1 MQDIVYSRI
10 MRNLVLHTVFR
21 LQQLRFWVLLAVVCV
36 PTVAGFAQYDAAF
49 MRYWQVEP
57 MLNPAAVG
65 RQDELNINI
74 AMQTHAAGYEDAG
87 STLYAGADM
96 AFAMGKSRHG
106 VGVTLINDEIG
117 LFSHKRFSAQYA
129 YHHPLWG
136 GRLAAGLQVDMLS
149 ESVDGGKAETN
160 DPNDPVFSGGDM
172 SGSQFDASF
181 GLFYTHRRWYAGLAM
196 QHLTAPTIALGDK
209 SELKVNSAYNFMAG
223 YNIPTKYSFITL
235 TPSVMLRYDS
245 TDFRADFTARVKYSA
260 DGRTMY
266 GGFNY
271 APQYSIGA
279 FFGFV
284 FHGLDICYGYEANTN
299 GMGIAAGNHEI
310 TLGYKVELN
319 LGKKGRNAHKSVR
332 WL

>member
-1 MQDIVYSRI
+1 MH
-10 MRNLVLHTVFR
+10 NLFLSLFARV
-21 LQQLRFWVLLAVVCV
+21 QQLRLWVLLAVVCGN
-36 PTVAGFAQYDAAF
+36 TVVAFAQYDAAF

-57 MLNPAAVG
+57 QLNPAAVG
-65 RQDELNINI
+65 RQEELNVTV
-74 AMQTHAAGYEDAG
+74 AMQTHASGYEDAG

-96 AFAMGKSRHG
+96 AFALGNTRHG
-106 VGVTLINDEIG
+106 VGLTLVNDEIG

-136 GRLAAGLQVDMLS
+136 GRLSGGLQVDMLS

-172 SGSQFDASF
+172 SGSQFDASV

-223 YNIPTKYSFITL
+223 YNIPTKYAFITV
-235 TPSVMLRYDS
+235 TPSVILRYDG
-245 TDFRADFTARVKYSA
+245 TDFRSDLTARINYSGE
-260 DGRTMY
+260 GRKLY
-266 GGFNY
+266 GGVNY

-299 GMGIAAGNHEI
+299 GMGIAAGNHEV
-310 TLGYKVELN
+310 TLSYKVELN
-319 LGKKGRNAHKSVR
+319 LGKRGRNMHKSVR

>member
-1 MQDIVYSRI
+1 
-10 MRNLVLHTVFR
+10 MRSFIDYINSW
-21 LQQLRFWVLLAVVCV
+21 LQQPRFGVLLFVLCSNAIVVY
-36 PTVAGFAQYDAAF
+36 AQYDAAF

-57 MLNPAAVG
+57 QLNPATVG
-65 RQDELNINI
+65 RQEELNVTI
-74 AMQTHAAGYEDAG
+74 AMQTHASGYEDAG
-87 STLYAGADM
+87 STLYAGADI
-96 AFAMGKSRHG
+96 AFALGNTRHG
-106 VGVTLINDEIG
+106 VGLTLVNDEIG

-136 GRLAAGLQVDMLS
+136 GKLAGGLQLDMLS

-160 DPNDPVFSGGDM
+160 DPNDPVFSSGDM
-172 SGSQFDASF
+172 SGSQFDASV

-196 QHLTAPTIALGDK
+196 QHLSAPTISLGEK

-235 TPSVMLRYDS
+235 TPSVLLRYDG
-245 TDFRADFTARVKYSA
+245 TDFRTDLTARIKY
-260 DGRTMY
+260 DGEGRTMY
-266 GGFNY
+266 GGVNY

-319 LGKKGRNAHKSVR
+319 LGKRGRNMHKSVR

>member
-1 MQDIVYSRI
+1 
-10 MRNLVLHTVFR
+10 MRTSFSYLSNCIGQH
-21 LQQLRFWVLLAVVCV
+21 RFAVLLGVMCCSVVS
-36 PTVAGFAQYDAAF
+36 AFAQYDAAF

-57 MLNPAAVG
+57 MLNPASVG
-65 RQDELNINI
+65 RQEELNVTV
-74 AMQTHAAGYEDAG
+74 ALQTHATGYEDAG

-96 AFAMGKSRHG
+96 AFALGNTRHG
-106 VGVTLINDEIG
+106 VGVTLVNDEIG
-117 LFSHKRFSAQYA
+117 LFSHKRFSVQYA
-129 YHHPLWG
+129 YQHPLWG
-136 GRLAAGLQVDMLS
+136 GKLAGGLQVDMLS

-172 SGSQFDASF
+172 SGSQFDASL

-209 SELKVNSAYNFMAG
+209 SELKINSAYNFMAG
-223 YNIPTKYSFITL
+223 YNIPTKYPFITV
-235 TPSVMLRYDS
+235 TPSVLLRYDS
-245 TDFRADFTARVKYSA
+245 TDFRADITARVKYSA
-260 DGRTMY
+260 EKRIVY
-266 GGFNY
+266 GGVNY

-279 FFGFV
+279 FVGFV

-299 GMGIAAGNHEI
+299 GMGIAAGNHEV

>member
-1 MQDIVYSRI
+1 
-10 MRNLVLHTVFR
+10 MRNFIFNLANHFKLHHVLM
-21 LQQLRFWVLLAVVCV
+21 LLYIACSN
-36 PTVAGFAQYDAAF
+36 AIEAYAQYDAAF

-65 RQDELNINI
+65 RQDELNVSI
-74 AMQTHAAGYEDAG
+74 AMQTHATGYEDAG

-96 AFAMGKSRHG
+96 AFALGNTRHG
-106 VGVTLINDEIG
+106 VGLTLINDEIG

-129 YHHPLWG
+129 YQHSLWG
-136 GRLAAGLQVDMLS
+136 GKLSGGVQLDMLS
-149 ESVDGGKAETN
+149 ETVDGGKAETN
-160 DPNDPVFSGGDM
+160 DPNDPVFSGGDL
-172 SGSQFDASF
+172 SGSQFDASV
-181 GLFYTHRRWYAGLAM
+181 GVFYTHRRWYAGLAM
-196 QHLTAPTIALGDK
+196 QHLSAPKISLGDK

-235 TPSVMLRYDS
+235 TPSVLLRYDG
-245 TDFRADFTARVKYSA
+245 TDFRSDLTARIKYSGE
-260 DGRTMY
+260 GRTLY
-266 GGFNY
+266 GGVNY

>member
-1 MQDIVYSRI
+1 MHNSFFS
-10 MRNLVLHTVFR
+10 LLSR
-21 LQQLRFWVLLAVVCV
+21 LQQLRFWVLLLVVCGN
-36 PTVAGFAQYDAAF
+36 TVVATAQYDAAF

-57 MLNPAAVG
+57 QLNPAAVG
-65 RQDELNINI
+65 RQEELNVTV
-74 AMQTHAAGYEDAG
+74 AMQTHATGYEDAG

-96 AFAMGKSRHG
+96 AFALGRTRHG
-106 VGVTLINDEIG
+106 VGLTLVNDEIG

-136 GRLAAGLQVDMLS
+136 GKLAGGVQVDMLS
-149 ESVDGGKAETN
+149 ESVDGGKAQTN
-160 DPNDPVFSGGDM
+160 DANDPVFSGGDM
-172 SGSQFDASF
+172 SGSQFDASVGF
-181 GLFYTHRRWYAGLAM
+181 FYTHRRWYAGLAM

-209 SELKVNSAYNFMAG
+209 SELKINSAYNFMAG

-235 TPSVMLRYDS
+235 TPSVLLRYDS
-245 TDFRADFTARVKYSA
+245 TDFRADLTARVKYSA
-260 DGRTMY
+260 EGRIVY
-266 GGFNY
+266 GGVNY

-279 FFGFV
+279 FAGFV

-299 GMGIAAGNHEI
+299 GMGISAGNHEI

>member
-1 MQDIVYSRI
+1 

-21 LQQLRFWVLLAVVCV
+21 LQQLRFWVLLAVACLY
-36 PTVAGFAQYDAAF
+36 TVAGFAQYDAAF

-245 TDFRADFTARVKYSA
+245 TDFRADLTARVKYSA
-260 DGRTMY
+260 DGRMMY
-266 GGFNY
+266 GGINY

>member
-1 MQDIVYSRI
+1 
-10 MRNLVLHTVFR
+10 MRSFIDYINSW
-21 LQQLRFWVLLAVVCV
+21 LQQPRFGVLLFVLCSNAIAVY
-36 PTVAGFAQYDAAF
+36 AQYDAAF

-57 MLNPAAVG
+57 QLNPAAVG
-65 RQDELNINI
+65 RQEELNVTI
-74 AMQTHAAGYEDAG
+74 AMQTHASGYEDAG
-87 STLYAGADM
+87 STLYAGADI
-96 AFAMGKSRHG
+96 AFALGNTRHG
-106 VGVTLINDEIG
+106 VGLTLVNDEIG

-136 GRLAAGLQVDMLS
+136 GKLAGGLQLDMLS

-160 DPNDPVFSGGDM
+160 DPNDPVFSSGDM
-172 SGSQFDASF
+172 SGSQFDASV

-196 QHLTAPTIALGDK
+196 QHLSAPTISLGEK

-235 TPSVMLRYDS
+235 TPSVLLRYDG
-245 TDFRADFTARVKYSA
+245 TDFRTDLTARIKY
-260 DGRTMY
+260 DGEGRTMY
-266 GGFNY
+266 GGVNY

-319 LGKKGRNAHKSVR
+319 LGKRGRNMHKSVR

>member
-1 MQDIVYSRI
+1 
-10 MRNLVLHTVFR
+10 MRNFIFNLANHFKLHHVLM
-21 LQQLRFWVLLAVVCV
+21 LLCV
-36 PTVAGFAQYDAAF
+36 ACSNAIEAYAQYDAAF

-65 RQDELNINI
+65 RQDELNVSI
-74 AMQTHAAGYEDAG
+74 AIQTHATGYEDAG

-96 AFAMGKSRHG
+96 AFALGNTRHG
-106 VGVTLINDEIG
+106 VGLTLINDEIG

-129 YHHPLWG
+129 YQHSLWG
-136 GRLAAGLQVDMLS
+136 GKLSGGVQLDMLS
-149 ESVDGGKAETN
+149 ETVDGGKAETN
-160 DPNDPVFSGGDM
+160 DPNDPVFSGGDL
-172 SGSQFDASF
+172 SGSQFDASVGF
-181 GLFYTHRRWYAGLAM
+181 FYTHRRWYAGLAM
-196 QHLTAPTIALGDK
+196 QHLSAPKISLGDK

-235 TPSVMLRYDS
+235 TPSVLLRYDG
-245 TDFRADFTARVKYSA
+245 TDFRSDLTARIKYSGE
-260 DGRTMY
+260 GRTLY
-266 GGFNY
+266 GGVNY

>member
-10 MRNLVLHTVFR
+10 MRNLVLHTVPR
-21 LQQLRFWVLLAVVCV
+21 LQQLRFWALLAVACLY
-36 PTVAGFAQYDAAF
+36 TVAGFAQYDAAF

-245 TDFRADFTARVKYSA
+245 TDFRADLTARVKYSA
-260 DGRTMY
+260 EGRMMY
-266 GGFNY
+266 GGINY
-271 APQYSIGA
+271 APQYSVGA

>member
-1 MQDIVYSRI
+1 
-10 MRNLVLHTVFR
+10 MRTLILHIFSQG
-21 LQQLRFWVLLAVVCV
+21 QQLRFWALLAVACV
-36 PTVAGFAQYDAAF
+36 HSVTAFAQYDAAF

-57 MLNPAAVG
+57 QLNPAAVG
-65 RQDELNINI
+65 RQDELNVTV
-74 AMQTHAAGYEDAG
+74 AMQTHATGYEDAG

-96 AFAMGKSRHG
+96 AFAVGSTRHG
-106 VGVTLINDEIG
+106 VGLTLVNDEIG

-136 GRLAAGLQVDMLS
+136 GKLAAGVQVDMLS

-172 SGSQFDASF
+172 SGSQFDASIGF
-181 GLFYTHRRWYAGLAM
+181 FFTHRRWYAGLSM
-196 QHLTAPTIALGDK
+196 QHLTAPTISLGDK

-223 YNIPTKYSFITL
+223 YNIPTKYSFITV
-235 TPSVMLRYDS
+235 TPSVMLRYES
-245 TDFRADFTARVKYSA
+245 TDFRADITARVKYSGE
-260 DGRTMY
+260 GRTMY
-266 GGFNY
+266 GGINY

-299 GMGIAAGNHEI
+299 GMGISAGNHEI
-310 TLGYKVELN
+310 TLGYTVELN
-319 LGKKGRNAHKSVR
+319 LGKRGKNMHKSVR

>member
-1 MQDIVYSRI
+1 MH
-10 MRNLVLHTVFR
+10 NLVFR
-21 LQQLRFWVLLAVVCV
+21 FIARVQQLRFWVLLVVVCGNSV
-36 PTVAGFAQYDAAF
+36 VARAQYDAAF

-57 MLNPAAVG
+57 QLNPAAVG
-65 RQDELNINI
+65 REDELNITV
-74 AMQTHAAGYEDAG
+74 AMQTHATGYEDAG

-96 AFAMGKSRHG
+96 AFALGNTRHG
-106 VGVTLINDEIG
+106 VGLTLVNDEIG

-129 YHHPLWG
+129 YHHKLWG
-136 GRLAAGLQVDMLS
+136 GRLSGGLQVDMLS

-160 DPNDPVFSGGDM
+160 DPNDPVFSDGDM
-172 SGSQFDASF
+172 SGSQFDASV

-196 QHLTAPTIALGDK
+196 QHLTAPTISLGDK

-223 YNIPTKYSFITL
+223 YNIPTKYPFITV
-235 TPSVMLRYDS
+235 TPSVILRYDG
-245 TDFRADFTARVKYSA
+245 TDFRSDLTARVKYSGE
-260 DGRTMY
+260 GRTLY
-266 GGFNY
+266 GGVNY

-299 GMGIAAGNHEI
+299 GLGIAAGNHEI
-310 TLGYKVELN
+310 TLAYKVDLN
-319 LGKKGRNAHKSVR
+319 LGKRGRNMHKSVR

>member
-1 MQDIVYSRI
+1 
-10 MRNLVLHTVFR
+10 
-21 LQQLRFWVLLAVVCV
+21 
-36 PTVAGFAQYDAAF
+36 
-49 MRYWQVEP
+49 
-57 MLNPAAVG
+57 
-65 RQDELNINI
+65 
-74 AMQTHAAGYEDAG
+74 MQTHASGYEDAG

-96 AFAMGKSRHG
+96 AFALGNSRHG
-106 VGVTLINDEIG
+106 VGLTLVNDEIG

-136 GRLAAGLQVDMLS
+136 GKLAGGVQLDMLS

-160 DPNDPVFSGGDM
+160 DPNDPVFSSGDM
-172 SGSQFDASF
+172 SGSQFDASV

-196 QHLTAPTIALGDK
+196 QHVSAPKISLGDK

-223 YNIPTKYSFITL
+223 YNIPTKYPFITL
-235 TPSVMLRYDS
+235 TPSVLLRYDG
-245 TDFRADFTARVKYSA
+245 TDFRTDLTARIKYEGE
-260 DGRTMY
+260 GRTLY
-266 GGFNY
+266 GGVNY
-271 APQYSIGA
+271 APQYSVGA

>member
-1 MQDIVYSRI
+1 MH
-10 MRNLVLHTVFR
+10 NLVFR
-21 LQQLRFWVLLAVVCV
+21 FIARVQQLRFWVLLVVVCGNSV
-36 PTVAGFAQYDAAF
+36 VARAQYDAAF

-57 MLNPAAVG
+57 QLNPAAVG
-65 RQDELNINI
+65 REDELNITV
-74 AMQTHAAGYEDAG
+74 AMQTHATGYEDAG

-96 AFAMGKSRHG
+96 AFALGNTRHG
-106 VGVTLINDEIG
+106 VGLTLVNDEIG

-129 YHHPLWG
+129 YHHKLWG
-136 GRLAAGLQVDMLS
+136 GRLSGGLQVDMLS

-172 SGSQFDASF
+172 SGSQFDASV

-196 QHLTAPTIALGDK
+196 QHLTAPTISLGDK

-223 YNIPTKYSFITL
+223 YNIPTKYPFITV
-235 TPSVMLRYDS
+235 TPSVILRYDG
-245 TDFRADFTARVKYSA
+245 TDFRSDLTARVKYSGE
-260 DGRTMY
+260 GRTLY
-266 GGFNY
+266 GGVNY

-299 GMGIAAGNHEI
+299 GLGIAAGNHEI
-310 TLGYKVELN
+310 TLAYKVDLN
-319 LGKKGRNAHKSVR
+319 LGKRGRNMHKSVR

>member
-10 MRNLVLHTVFR
+10 MRNLVLHTVSR
-21 LQQLRFWVLLAVVCV
+21 LQQLRSWVLLAVVCV
-36 PTVAGFAQYDAAF
+36 PTVACFAQYDAAF

-65 RQDELNINI
+65 RHDELNINI
-74 AMQTHAAGYEDAG
+74 AMQTHAAGYEYAG

-245 TDFRADFTARVKYSA
+245 TDFRADLTARVKYSA

-266 GGFNY
+266 GGINY
-271 APQYSIGA
+271 APQYSVGA

>member
-1 MQDIVYSRI
+1 MH
-10 MRNLVLHTVFR
+10 NLVFR
-21 LQQLRFWVLLAVVCV
+21 FIARVQQLRFWVLLVVVCGNSV
-36 PTVAGFAQYDAAF
+36 VVRAQYDAAF

-57 MLNPAAVG
+57 QLNPAAVG
-65 RQDELNINI
+65 REDELNITV
-74 AMQTHAAGYEDAG
+74 AMQTHATGYEDAG

-96 AFAMGKSRHG
+96 AFALGNTRHG
-106 VGVTLINDEIG
+106 VGLTLVNDEIG

-129 YHHPLWG
+129 YHHKLWG
-136 GRLAAGLQVDMLS
+136 GRLSGGVQVDMLS

-172 SGSQFDASF
+172 SGSQFDASV
-181 GLFYTHRRWYAGLAM
+181 GLFYTHRRWYASLAM
-196 QHLTAPTIALGDK
+196 QHLTAPTISLGDK

-223 YNIPTKYSFITL
+223 YNIPTKYPFITV
-235 TPSVMLRYDS
+235 TPSVILRYDG
-245 TDFRADFTARVKYSA
+245 TDFRSDLTARVKYSGE
-260 DGRTMY
+260 GRTLY
-266 GGFNY
+266 GGVNY

-299 GMGIAAGNHEI
+299 GLGIAAGNHEI
-310 TLGYKVELN
+310 TLAYKVDLN
-319 LGKKGRNAHKSVR
+319 LGKRGRNMHKSVR

>member
-1 MQDIVYSRI
+1 MH
-10 MRNLVLHTVFR
+10 NLFFCLITHVR
-21 LQQLRFWVLLAVVCV
+21 QLRCWVLLCMVCSNI
-36 PTVAGFAQYDAAF
+36 VASYAQYDAAF

-57 MLNPAAVG
+57 MLNPASVG
-65 RQDELNINI
+65 RQEELNITV
-74 AMQTHAAGYEDAG
+74 AMQTHATGYEDAG

-96 AFAMGKSRHG
+96 AFALGNTRHG
-106 VGVTLINDEIG
+106 VGLTLVNDEIG

-129 YHHPLWG
+129 YHHQLWD
-136 GRLAAGLQVDMLS
+136 GRLSGGVQVDMLS

-172 SGSQFDASF
+172 SGSQFDASV

-196 QHLTAPTIALGDK
+196 QHLTAPTISLGDK

-235 TPSVMLRYDS
+235 TPSLLLRYDG
-245 TDFRADFTARVKYSA
+245 TDFRTDLTARIKYSG

-266 GGFNY
+266 GGINY

-299 GMGIAAGNHEI
+299 GMGISAGNHEI

>member
-1 MQDIVYSRI
+1 
-10 MRNLVLHTVFR
+10 MRSLVSYIASCVQRCRYGALLVVMCFR
-21 LQQLRFWVLLAVVCV
+21 AVVVC
-36 PTVAGFAQYDAAF
+36 AQYDAAF

-65 RQDELNINI
+65 RQEELNVCV
-74 AMQTHAAGYEDAG
+74 ALQTHATGYEDAG

-96 AFAMGKSRHG
+96 AFAIGRTRHG
-106 VGVTLINDEIG
+106 VGLTLVNDEIG

-136 GRLAAGLQVDMLS
+136 GKLAAGAQVDMLS
-149 ESVDGGKAETN
+149 ESVDGGKAQTN
-160 DPNDPVFSGGDM
+160 DANDPVFSGGDM
-172 SGSQFDASF
+172 SGSQFDASV

-235 TPSVMLRYDS
+235 TPSILVRYDG
-245 TDFRADFTARVKYSA
+245 TDVRADLTARIKY
-260 DGRTMY
+260 DGEGRKLY
-266 GGFNY
+266 GGVNY

-299 GMGIAAGNHEI
+299 GLGISAGNHEV

-319 LGKKGRNAHKSVR
+319 LGKRGRNAHKSVR

>member
-1 MQDIVYSRI
+1 MH
-10 MRNLVLHTVFR
+10 NLVFSFIARV
-21 LQQLRFWVLLAVVCV
+21 QQLRFWVLLVVVCGNSV
-36 PTVAGFAQYDAAF
+36 VARAQYDAAF

-57 MLNPAAVG
+57 QLNPAAVG
-65 RQDELNINI
+65 REDELNITV
-74 AMQTHAAGYEDAG
+74 AMQTHATGYEDAG

-96 AFAMGKSRHG
+96 AFALGNTRHG
-106 VGVTLINDEIG
+106 VGLTLVNDEIG

-129 YHHPLWG
+129 YHHKLWG
-136 GRLAAGLQVDMLS
+136 GRLSGGLQVDMLS

-172 SGSQFDASF
+172 SGSQFDASV

-196 QHLTAPTIALGDK
+196 QHLTAPTISLGDK

-223 YNIPTKYSFITL
+223 YNIPTKYPFITV
-235 TPSVMLRYDS
+235 TPSVILRYDG
-245 TDFRADFTARVKYSA
+245 TDFRSDLTARVKYSGE
-260 DGRTMY
+260 GRTLY
-266 GGFNY
+266 GGVNY

-299 GMGIAAGNHEI
+299 GLGIAAGNHEI
-310 TLGYKVELN
+310 TLAYKVDLN
-319 LGKKGRNAHKSVR
+319 LGKRGRNMHKSVR

>member
-1 MQDIVYSRI
+1 
-10 MRNLVLHTVFR
+10 MRNFIFNLANHFKLHHVLM
-21 LQQLRFWVLLAVVCV
+21 LLCIACSN
-36 PTVAGFAQYDAAF
+36 AIEGYAQYDAAF

-65 RQDELNINI
+65 RQDELNVSI
-74 AMQTHAAGYEDAG
+74 AMQTHATGYEDAG

-96 AFAMGKSRHG
+96 AFALGNTRHG
-106 VGVTLINDEIG
+106 VGLTLINDEIG

-129 YHHPLWG
+129 YQHPLLG
-136 GRLAAGLQVDMLS
+136 GKLAGGVQLDMLS
-149 ESVDGGKAETN
+149 ETVDGGKAETN
-160 DPNDPVFSGGDM
+160 DPNDPVFSGGDL
-172 SGSQFDASF
+172 SGSQFDASVGF
-181 GLFYTHRRWYAGLAM
+181 FYTHRRWYAGLAM
-196 QHLTAPTIALGDK
+196 QHLSAPKISLGDK

-235 TPSVMLRYDS
+235 TPSVLLRYDG
-245 TDFRADFTARVKYSA
+245 TDFRSDLTARIKYSGE
-260 DGRTMY
+260 GRTLY
-266 GGFNY
+266 GGVNY

>member
-1 MQDIVYSRI
+1 MH
-10 MRNLVLHTVFR
+10 NLVFSFIARV
-21 LQQLRFWVLLAVVCV
+21 QQLRFWVLLVVVCGNSV
-36 PTVAGFAQYDAAF
+36 VARAQYDAAF

-57 MLNPAAVG
+57 QLNPAAVG
-65 RQDELNINI
+65 REDELNITV
-74 AMQTHAAGYEDAG
+74 AMQTHATGYEDAG

-96 AFAMGKSRHG
+96 AFALGNTRHG
-106 VGVTLINDEIG
+106 VGLTLVNDEIG

-129 YHHPLWG
+129 YHHKLWG
-136 GRLAAGLQVDMLS
+136 GRLSGGLQVDMLS

-172 SGSQFDASF
+172 SGSQFDASV

-223 YNIPTKYSFITL
+223 YNIPTKYPFITV
-235 TPSVMLRYDS
+235 TPSVILRYDG
-245 TDFRADFTARVKYSA
+245 TDFRSDLTARVKYSGE
-260 DGRTMY
+260 GRTLY
-266 GGFNY
+266 GGVNY

-299 GMGIAAGNHEI
+299 GLGIAAGNHEI
-310 TLGYKVELN
+310 TLAYKVDLN
-319 LGKKGRNAHKSVR
+319 LGKRGRNMHKSVR

>member
-1 MQDIVYSRI
+1 MH
-10 MRNLVLHTVFR
+10 NLVFSFIARV
-21 LQQLRFWVLLAVVCV
+21 QQLRFWVLLVVVCGNSV
-36 PTVAGFAQYDAAF
+36 VTRAQYDAAF

-57 MLNPAAVG
+57 QLNPAAVG
-65 RQDELNINI
+65 REDELNITV
-74 AMQTHAAGYEDAG
+74 AMQTHATGYEDAG

-96 AFAMGKSRHG
+96 AFALGNTRHG
-106 VGVTLINDEIG
+106 VGLTLVNDEIG

-129 YHHPLWG
+129 YHHKLWG
-136 GRLAAGLQVDMLS
+136 GRLSGGMQVDMLS

-172 SGSQFDASF
+172 SGSQFDASV

-196 QHLTAPTIALGDK
+196 QHLTAPTISLGDK

-223 YNIPTKYSFITL
+223 YNIPTKYPFITV
-235 TPSVMLRYDS
+235 TPSVILRYDG
-245 TDFRADFTARVKYSA
+245 TDFRSDLTARVKYSGE
-260 DGRTMY
+260 GRTLY
-266 GGFNY
+266 GGVNY

-299 GMGIAAGNHEI
+299 GLGIAAGNHEI
-310 TLGYKVELN
+310 TLAYKVDLN
-319 LGKKGRNAHKSVR
+319 LGKRGRNMHKSVR